1 MVWTQE
7 YQLFVLCDCPGEGS
21 LQKDC
26 CWHLTLK
33 MTTAQGIETS
43 VTNNILASWR
53 LPSPR
58 NLGAGYLTF
67 LLFPLFFF
75 HFFIF
80 FVFVFAITFSS
91 FWLHA
96 SLIPTPFL
104 SLSSFPF
111 PFFFVGPLQAVPLIP
126 NTFSSF
132 HFLFSPFLEGVLT
145 PKCAFSLPV
154 LSLFPISCKSCD
166 F

>member
-67 LLFPLFFF
+67 LLFPLLFFSFF
-75 HFFIF
+75 HFFRLCF
-80 FVFVFAITFSS
+80 C
-91 FWLHA
+91 H
-96 SLIPTPFL
+96 
-104 SLSSFPF
+104 
-111 PFFFVGPLQAVPLIP
+111 
-126 NTFSSF
+126 
-132 HFLFSPFLEGVLT
+132 HFLFLLASRIPDTNSFSVSLLFPLPFFLCGSPSGGPVDTKHVFLFPLSILSFFRRRTDAKMCVFT
-145 PKCAFSLPV
+145 SCSFSLPN
-154 LSLFPISCKSCD
+154 LL
-166 F
+166 